1 VGELRVGLK
10 LESYRKLN
18 KMLIL
23 ENVDPSVST
32 PKHVDLT

>member
-1 VGELRVGLK
+1 VGELRVGRK

-18 KMLIL
+18 KMLLL
-23 ENVDPSVST
+23 ENVDPSVSM